1 MLTLFEVCAVV
12 ASLAVVAIAVA
23 AVRMMSRVDK
33 ATNQISKL
41 TGEIQLWV
49 GQGNA
54 LTREAREIVHSVRG
68 VIAPIRRVVDRFE
81 AIGDRTASLSAALL
95 GEVEAPI
102 HTAVA
107 VARGVRSVTAHFME
121 RLSHRFTQGR
131 PATNGGSEGKRIRRS
146 IGRSMERRA
155 AQEQRS

>member
-23 AVRMMSRVDK
+23 AVRTMSLVDK
-33 ATNQISKL
+33 ATDQIAKL

-49 GQGNA
+49 GQADA
-54 LTREAREIVHSVRG
+54 LTREARETVHSVRA

-81 AIGDRTASLSAALL
+81 VIGDRTASLSAALL

-107 VARGVRSVTAHFME
+107 VARGVRSITAHFLE

-131 PATNGGSEGKRIRRS
+131 AATNGGSEG
-146 IGRSMERRA
+146 E
-155 AQEQRS
+155 